1 MAESNELY
9 LLQEFP
15 GGRQTF
21 GLASSTSGVFFA
33 DSEGRSVGRIDRDGL
48 LTVLKLPRGSGRPH
62 GLAATDDEIW
72 LAEWSN
78 QKGNRVSRLSG
89 SGDSYD
95 FLDLDGF
102 GTPRNVV
109 VSGGEVFFTVGSKL
123 GRLRSRQEQVELH
136 AFPGETGWRRVESTP
151 LAVDA
156 HGGVWVGFGGSPGYI
171 ARFDPRDDTW
181 ESLEIGDLLP
191 IDLAI
196 DPDGNDLWFTDFN
209 HSQIGRVTQDRSVER
224 WEHPGNPFGVA
235 VGQDGNV
242 WVADFA
248 FNRLTRI
255 NPESRESIQTIDLP
269 TADSQPQNLT
279 FDALGALW
287 YTGQRGVVGR
297 YGPPI
302 PMPAL
307 GEQVEVALNDP
318 PVRLKDLA
326 RTGRGLS
333 ADLPP
338 DPAPICV
345 SFSAHSSFTPPP
357 TEVVIWRYVDLPK
370 LVSMLASRSLFF
382 ARLDKQ
388 PDRFEGSLPQ
398 HDGSDLNFDQ
408 LTSGGLGAD
417 QLREFMKMQRE
428 SLGIFRPRALVSC
441 WHMNDHESMAMWDLY
456 AQAGS
461 GIAIRSTSRSLVES
475 LHHENTS
482 ERFLPPA
489 YLGAVRYIDYATAV
503 VVPSTPLEFLTLKRT
518 SFAHERELRAV
529 VLSDNRVQGGQNI
542 ACNIEA
548 LVESIYVAP
557 GSPGWFRDAVQQVV
571 NRFDVGRNVKQSDL
585 DIDPVL

>member
-1 MAESNELY
+1 MSEANELY
-9 LLQEFP
+9 AVQEFP

-21 GLASSTSGVFFA
+21 GLASSSTAVFFA
-33 DSEGRSVGRIDRDGL
+33 DSEGRSVGRIDPDGL
-48 LTVLKLPRGSGRPH
+48 LTVLRLPGGVGRPH
-62 GLAATDDEIW
+62 GLAVTDDEVW

-78 QKGNRVSRLSG
+78 SGGNRLSRFSPG
-89 SGDSYD
+89 EDSYD

-109 VSGGEVFFTVGSKL
+109 VSDSDVFFTVGSKL
-123 GRLRSRQEQVELH
+123 GRMRARQEQVELH

-156 HGGVWVGFGGSPGYI
+156 AGGVWVGFGGSPGYI
-171 ARFDPRDDTW
+171 ARFDPRDATW

-191 IDLAI
+191 IDLAV
-196 DPDGNDLWFTDFN
+196 DPDGKDLWFTDFN
-209 HSQIGRVTQDRSVER
+209 HSQIGRITQDRCVER
-224 WEHPGNPFGVA
+224 WDHPGNPFGIA
-235 VGQDGNV
+235 VGRDGNI
-242 WVADFA
+242 WVAEFA

-255 NPESRESIQTIDLP
+255 DPESRESIESVDLP
-269 TADSQPQNLT
+269 TPDSQPQNLI
-279 FDALGALW
+279 FDSLGALW
-287 YTGQRGVVGR
+287 YSGQRGVVGR
-297 YGPPI
+297 YGPNVA
-302 PMPAL
+302 MPAF
-307 GEQVEVALNDP
+307 GEETDVELHEL

-338 DPAPICV
+338 DPVPVRV
-345 SFSAHSSFTPPP
+345 SFSAHSSFSAPS

-370 LVSMLASRSLFF
+370 LVSMLASRALFF

-398 HDGSDLNFDQ
+398 HDGSELNLDE
-408 LTSGGLGAD
+408 LTSGGLTTD
-417 QLREFMKMQRE
+417 QLREFMKMQRQ
-428 SLGIFRPRALVSC
+428 SVGIFRPRALVSC

-461 GIAIRSTSRSLVES
+461 GIAIRSTSRRLVES
-475 LHHENTS
+475 LHNENTS

-489 YLGAVRYIDYATAV
+489 YLGVVRYIDYATAV
-503 VVPSTPLEFLTLKRT
+503 VAPSTPLAFLTLKRT

-529 VLSDNRVQGGQNI
+529 VLSDNRIQGGQNV

-548 LVESIYVAP
+548 LVESLYVAP
-557 GSPGWFRDAVQQVV
+557 GAPGWFREAVQQVV
-571 NRFDVGRNVKQSDL
+571 HRFGVDRIVKQSDL
-585 DIDPVL
+585 DVDPVL